1 MKRILIEIA
10 AALLLITGSGVARAE
25 EGAGVEVGV
34 KMWINDWT
42 QDVPG
47 FGSITSDGTV
57 LLGPAIAVKS
67 GDRVFG
73 EASFLFST
81 SDYTFDATA
90 SNIERQDV
98 DLAIGYMVTPG
109 FGLSAG
115 YKNSSFKEK
124 ETGFESTLDGPVL
137 GIIGIAPVAPDFSF
151 YGKFNFLF
159 TQFDGEFIRE
169 DSPGWIFEFGLKFA
183 FTREFLG
190 TLGYKYETNEG
201 NNTNI
206 RDTFSGLTLSAMAAF

>member
-1 MKRILIEIA
+1 MKRILIEMA
-10 AALLLITGSGVARAE
+10 AALLLIAGAGAGRA
-25 EGAGVEVGV
+25 EGAGIEVGI
-34 KMWINDWT
+34 KMWVNDWT

-47 FGSITSDGTV
+47 FGSITSDSTV
-57 LLGPAIAVKS
+57 LLGPAIAAKF

-81 SDYTFDATA
+81 ADYTFNATA
-90 SNIERQDV
+90 TNIERRDV
-98 DLAIGYMVTPG
+98 DLAIGYMVVPG

-124 ETGFESTLDGPVL
+124 ETGFKSTVYGPVL

-151 YGKFNFLF
+151 YGKFNFLL
-159 TQFDGEFIRE
+159 TKFDGEFIRE
-169 DSPGWIFEFGLKFA
+169 DSPGWIFEFGLTFA

-190 TLGYKYETNEG
+190 TLGYKYEMNEG

-206 RDTFSGLTLSAMAAF
+206 RDTFSGLTLSAMVAF

>member
-10 AALLLITGSGVARAE
+10 AAMLLIMGAGAGRA
-25 EGAGVEVGV
+25 EGAGVEVGI

-47 FGSITSDGTV
+47 FGSITSDSAV
-57 LLGPAIAVKS
+57 LLGPAIAVKP

-81 SDYTFDATA
+81 SDYTFNATA
-90 SNIERQDV
+90 TNIERQDV
-98 DLAIGYMVTPG
+98 DLTIGYMVIPE
-109 FGLSAG
+109 FGVSAG
-115 YKNSSFKEK
+115 YKNSSFKER
-124 ETGFESTLDGPVL
+124 ETGFKSTVDGPVL
-137 GIIGIAPVAPDFSF
+137 GVIGIAPVAPDLSF
-151 YGKFNFLF
+151 YGKFNYLF
-159 TQFDGEFIRE
+159 TKFDGEFIRE
-169 DSPGWIFEFGLKFA
+169 DSPGWIFEFGIKFA

-201 NNTNI
+201 NTTNI
-206 RDTFSGLTLSAMAAF
+206 RDAFSGLTLSAMVGF